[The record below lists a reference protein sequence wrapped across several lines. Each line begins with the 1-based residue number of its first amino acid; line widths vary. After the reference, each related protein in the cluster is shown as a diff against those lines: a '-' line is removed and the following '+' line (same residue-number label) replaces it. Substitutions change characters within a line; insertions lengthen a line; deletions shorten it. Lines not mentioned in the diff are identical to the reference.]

1 MMQLYERIK
10 HLRKNELKITQD
22 AFAEKINISRSNL
35 GNIETGKVGVTERVI
50 TDICK
55 EYAVNREWLEN
66 GTGEMFDETS
76 PSIVDMLVEKYSLSD
91 TARKILEVYIT
102 LEEND
107 KKAID
112 RFVRKVVEAS
122 SIKPEESDVPVI
134 AQQCISKSIKRQGNT
149 QEPMVARH
157 APKPLEPLTP
167 EQEALLLSGEEI
179 PEDF

>member
-1 MMQLYERIK
+1 MEINERIK
-10 HLRKNELKITQD
+10 QLRKHLKLSQT
-22 AFAEKINISRSNL
+22 AFGEKIGVSRDVIKNIDNNL
-35 GNIETGKVGVTERVI
+35 VEAKPLMIKH
-50 TDICK
+50 IC
-55 EYAVNREWLEN
+55 EVFAVNREWLEN

-122 SIKPEESDVPVI
+122 GIKPEESDVPVI
-134 AQQCISKSIKRQGNT
+134 AQQCISKSIKQQGNA

-167 EQEALLLSGEEI
+167 EQEALLLSEI
-179 PEDF
+179 DPDDL